1 MGYLH
6 VAAAVAALL
15 AGLEIVRRPK
25 GTSRHR
31 LTGRLY
37 LLVMA
42 AVNVS
47 ALTTYEQ
54 SGSFGAFH
62 WLALVSLATLS
73 LGVAP
78 MLGGAPSVR
87 SVHLHAHFMSWSYA
101 GLVAAG
107 TSQLTSHI
115 PGFASPWTVPLTSL
129 AVFAVAG
136 LVIARNVPGAIRT
149 TLRRLSGS
157 TEKPPV

>member
-1 MGYLH
+1 
-6 VAAAVAALL
+6 
-15 AGLEIVRRPK
+15 
-25 GTSRHR
+25 
-31 LTGRLY
+31 
-37 LLVMA
+37 
-42 AVNVS
+42 
-47 ALTTYEQ
+47 
-54 SGSFGAFH
+54 
-62 WLALVSLATLS
+62 
-73 LGVAP
+73 
-78 MLGGAPSVR
+78 
-87 SVHLHAHFMSWSYA
+87 MSWSYA